1 MYFKC
6 EMYYDLHGMDTYEN
20 KAYAYQNG
28 EKCVI
33 GNMRLFQ
40 NPILEKTALASKQ
53 L

>member
-28 EKCVI
+28 ENV
-33 GNMRLFQ
+33 
-40 NPILEKTALASKQ
+40 
-53 L
+53 